1 MKFFFSF
8 IAAVFI
14 GLFVAFINKYEK
26 KEGHDSRPILKI
38 FGYSSFTGKWGPG
51 PILKDMFE
59 KNCQCKVEFMEGS
72 DSGILLQRLKIEGE
86 SLGVDLVVGLDQFD
100 LSKATGQLNWRDL
113 SSQNL
118 DVVDSVKDAMALKK
132 FIPYDWGV
140 LTFVARKD
148 ETPDS
153 LQDLNELL
161 NPEFSKKIALEDP
174 RTSSPGFQFLYWVL
188 KSQGEDAGF
197 EYIKKMMAQA
207 HSFSPSW
214 STAYGLFTKKQT
226 SMVFSYIT
234 SPLYHQLEEKNESYL
249 AITFKQP
256 YPMQVEFVG
265 IPEFC
270 KNCELS
276 EKFVNLMLSPEGQ
289 KILMEKN
296 YMFPVLK
303 GIREASPFGKITA
316 VETLPFEV
324 LSEKDIDRWLKNWT
338 EIRRAERN

>member
-1 MKFFFSF
+1 MKFFLSF
-8 IAAVFI
+8 IVAVFI
-14 GLFVAFINKYEK
+14 GLFIAFINKYEK
-26 KEGHDSRPILKI
+26 KEGHDSRPTLKV

-51 PILKDMFE
+51 PVLKELFE
-59 KNCQCKVEFMEGS
+59 KSCQCKVEFMEGS
-72 DSGILLQRLKIEGE
+72 DAGILLQRLKIEGE

-100 LSKATGQLNWRDL
+100 LSKASNQLNWREL
-113 SSQNL
+113 STQNL
-118 DVVDSVKDAMALKK
+118 DVVDNVKEAMNLKK
-132 FIPYDWGV
+132 YIPYDWGV
-140 LTFVARKD
+140 LTFVGRKD
-148 ETPDS
+148 ETSDS
-153 LQDLNELL
+153 FQDLNELL
-161 NPEFSKKIALEDP
+161 NPEFAKKISLEDP

-188 KSQGEDAGF
+188 KSQGEEAGF
-197 EYIKKMMAQA
+197 EYIKKMMTHA

-226 SMVFSYIT
+226 SLVFSYMT
-234 SPLYHQLEEKNESYL
+234 SPLYHQLEEKNDSYF
-249 AITFKQP
+249 AVTFKQP
-256 YPMQVEFVG
+256 YPVQVEFLG

-303 GIREASPFGKITA
+303 GIRENTAFGKVPN

-324 LSEKDIDRWLKNWT
+324 MPEKEIDRWLKTWT
-338 EIRRAERN
+338 ELRRTERN